1 MKLWISNLAPETSD
15 DALREFM
22 RKYTQ
27 VEIDSLTR
35 IEGDGSR
42 PGALVEVAGATQALL
57 TEMQHRLHG
66 MYWNQRRLVVQI
78 MSFSDNE

>member
-15 DALREFM
+15 DDLRTFM

-35 IEGDGSR
+35 IEGDGTR
-42 PGALVEVAGATQALL
+42 PGVLIGIDGASQSLM

-66 MYWNQRRLVVQI
+66 MYWNQRHLVVQI
-78 MSFSDNE
+78 MSFSDSE